1 MTNDKCYKLNAL
13 QEEIRELSYITEKLN
28 KKDTKVKLRLEI
40 LEYDKKSNLICDTY
54 ARINNIL
61 VKYIPTIQKD
71 VETRLDE
78 IKEIFEML

>member
-13 QEEIRELSYITEKLN
+13 QEEIQELSYITEKLN

-40 LEYDKKSNLICDTY
+40 LEYDKKGNLICDTY

-71 VETRLDE
+71 IETRLNE